1 LLLFSPPVAPR
12 TNTITTM
19 FLKWASRKEASYD
32 TLPLGP
38 DLDEKSPA
46 TRQSNVF
53 ENRWPKIAV
62 FVTVTAIV
70 FLLVALC
77 SVTALYL
84 RLLHQT
90 SPLPPAFEDCGHS
103 VEEAKSRGCVFD
115 ELIPAWMPASCPR
128 VGSKEF
134 VTAGRDWESRNG
146 TSFPSWRYY
155 IDAELKRE
163 ISVDQLA
170 EMAHGGLQRAGT

>member
-1 LLLFSPPVAPR
+1 MLP
-12 TNTITTM
+12 
-19 FLKWASRKEASYD
+19 KWASRKEASYD
-32 TLPLGP
+32 TLSLDP
-38 DLDEKSPA
+38 DLDEKPSP
-46 TRQSNVF
+46 TRQSTIITNLWSKF
-53 ENRWPKIAV
+53 S
-62 FVTVTAIV
+62 TLLTTTAILV
-70 FLLVALC
+70 LLVALC

-128 VGSKEF
+128 VGSNEF
-134 VTAGRDWESRNG
+134 VAAGRDWESRNG
-146 TSFPSWRYY
+146 TSFSSWRYY

-163 ISVDQLA
+163 VSVDQLA
-170 EMAHGGLQRAGT
+170 EMAQ